1 MLARCFVSCPI
12 NNLKERIMYTIIVR
26 NNGYH
31 HEYQA
36 GSPVDAH
43 TLFNALT
50 KTFLHV
56 ELWLGYDM
64 VQKYKNC

>member
-1 MLARCFVSCPI
+1 MF
-12 NNLKERIMYTIIVR
+12 TIIVR